1 MRSLAASWETPG
13 DSGRLL
19 AGREAGQGG
28 REATKQEGR
37 EAGRQSVGKQE
48 GKEAG
53 REGGEEAGSSRCER
67 GPMGHPLW
75 GGGHDEPNIIKVN
88 NLYHKNV

>member
-53 REGGEEAGSSRCER
+53 REGGEEAGSSRCEKGSYGASALGR
-67 GPMGHPLW
+67 GA
-75 GGGHDEPNIIKVN
+75 
-88 NLYHKNV
+88 